1 MLSNYKENRGI
12 EFAPTCFNSTTKTV
26 IGHKYGLEKSFQEVF
41 NRIGSWVTEVSIWSI
56 TESLDAEYV
65 NIFIYSPLSTSSD
78 IELADKLRNSIKGL
92 INTTTTTTT
101 TKKW

>member
-41 NRIGSWVTEVSIWSI
+41 NRIDSWVTEVSIW
-56 TESLDAEYV
+56 
-65 NIFIYSPLSTSSD
+65 
-78 IELADKLRNSIKGL
+78 
-92 INTTTTTTT
+92 
-101 TKKW
+101 